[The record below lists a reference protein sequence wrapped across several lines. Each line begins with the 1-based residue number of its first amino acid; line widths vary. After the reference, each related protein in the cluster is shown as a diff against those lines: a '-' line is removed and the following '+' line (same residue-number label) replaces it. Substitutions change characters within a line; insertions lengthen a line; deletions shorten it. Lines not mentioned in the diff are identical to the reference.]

1 MGRVGSCYD
10 NAVAESFFATLKA
23 EIGTR
28 VWATRADARRDVFAY
43 LTYHNHNRPHS
54 TLNHRTP
61 HETAPATV
69 KTTPSRHETPVSGP
83 RVEPHHQTTDV

>member
-1 MGRVGSCYD
+1 MRRLLELKQYTSTEFRATLTRLTMRPSMGRVGSCYD

-43 LTYHNHNRPHS
+43 LTY
-54 TLNHRTP
+54 
-61 HETAPATV
+61 
-69 KTTPSRHETPVSGP
+69 
-83 RVEPHHQTTDV
+83 